1 MKRREEME
9 SPKAEIETFYVGGD
23 KLDDNL
29 EY

>member
-9 SPKAEIETFYVGGD
+9 SPKAEIETFNVGGS